1 MQSKLLKS
9 ITQNET
15 LTENGAKTNS
25 TTLNPVL
32 DLFFLAGATRQLS
45 EQDIV
50 SKLSLA
56 YNTNPELTLKLVFWA
71 GDIRK
76 GLGERRFFQIC
87 LKWLNDNHGQVV
99 NKNLNHIPF
108 YNRYD
113 SLFEI
118 AHNNNLILDYIH
130 NKLKKGDALLSK
142 WMPRKKQY
150 NNLQYLFCKTFGLTY
165 RQYRKL
171 ITKNNAVVE
180 QKMCKKQWG
189 DIKYESVPSVASKK
203 YRKAFARNDSERYSK
218 YIDSVLNGDAKMNAG
233 AIFPHDIIYDY
244 FCKKIYRAPNEVLK
258 NSIIAQWNSLPN
270 LLKDNKCNI
279 LPVCDVSGSMYGEG
293 KNSPINICVALGI
306 YISER
311 NNGIFK
317 DSFITFSENPKLQY
331 LKGDVCDRIDQLERA
346 DWGYNTN
353 LQSVFDL
360 ILKSAIGNNLSQ
372 HDLPEKVIIFS
383 DMEFDEATI
392 DTSNFDLINK
402 KFRDAGYERPDLI
415 FWNLE
420 SRSTTN
426 YPVQEGEDGTALVSG
441 FSPNILTS
449 LFNGKLTPEDVMLD
463 TLNSERYERIKI

>member
-142 WMPRKKQY
+142 WMPRKKPP
-150 NNLQYLFCKTFGLTY
+150 
-165 RQYRKL
+165 
-171 ITKNNAVVE
+171 IAWE
-180 QKMCKKQWG
+180 Q
-189 DIKYESVPSVASKK
+189 
-203 YRKAFARNDSERYSK
+203 
-218 YIDSVLNGDAKMNAG
+218 
-233 AIFPHDIIYDY
+233 
-244 FCKKIYRAPNEVLK
+244 
-258 NSIIAQWNSLPN
+258 
-270 LLKDNKCNI
+270 
-279 LPVCDVSGSMYGEG
+279 
-293 KNSPINICVALGI
+293 
-306 YISER
+306 
-311 NNGIFK
+311 
-317 DSFITFSENPKLQY
+317 SF
-331 LKGDVCDRIDQLERA
+331 
-346 DWGYNTN
+346 
-353 LQSVFDL
+353 
-360 ILKSAIGNNLSQ
+360 
-372 HDLPEKVIIFS
+372 
-383 DMEFDEATI
+383 
-392 DTSNFDLINK
+392 
-402 KFRDAGYERPDLI
+402 
-415 FWNLE
+415 
-420 SRSTTN
+420 
-426 YPVQEGEDGTALVSG
+426 
-441 FSPNILTS
+441 
-449 LFNGKLTPEDVMLD
+449 
-463 TLNSERYERIKI
+463 